1 MLLDC
6 PISRIVLLTYLASL
20 QHFFTVCSISA
31 LAFEVLQSL
40 LLLGIYTSLSIICAY
55 ILLQRRHNA
64 HWIFPVLGLA
74 LYTLASADIVYTMWL
89 LFGKLL
95 KGDLLI
101 SYTYIRPH
109 HWLFITNRYVC
120 HHLAGGIL

>member
-20 QHFFTVCSISA
+20 QPFFTVCSISA

-40 LLLGIYTSLSIICAY
+40 LLLGIYTSLFIICAY

-64 HWIFPVLGLA
+64 HWIFPVLHA
-74 LYTLASADIVYTMWL
+74 RERRHRVHDVASIWKA
-89 LFGKLL
+89 FEG
-95 KGDLLI
+95 G
-101 SYTYIRPH
+101 
-109 HWLFITNRYVC
+109 FIKR
-120 HHLAGGIL
+120 I